1 MRPAIAP
8 GNSRSRHPPVARQPI
23 ASKSLTENWPRPII
37 GRLGIDRMR
46 ETFIQSTLS
55 TIEIAKDRGDV
66 IALETTEREVAR
78 VGELWW

>member
-1 MRPAIAP
+1 
-8 GNSRSRHPPVARQPI
+8 
-23 ASKSLTENWPRPII
+23 
-37 GRLGIDRMR
+37 MR